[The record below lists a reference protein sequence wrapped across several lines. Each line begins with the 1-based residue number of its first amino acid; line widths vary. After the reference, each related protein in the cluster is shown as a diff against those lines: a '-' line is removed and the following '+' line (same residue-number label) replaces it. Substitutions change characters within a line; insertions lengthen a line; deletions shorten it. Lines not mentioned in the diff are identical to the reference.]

1 MLKEYLD
8 RIFGFQGIKHS
19 LNLTALPITEI
30 PAASLLSLLLIGNEG
45 VPVMPRVKEGD
56 EVSPG
61 QLLGEDGTGPV
72 AVCPVKG
79 KVAGVVSAPDL
90 RGARV
95 GKAVLIEPSD
105 ESYSAFSGLDPE
117 KESPE
122 KLWERIRET
131 GLVTDAMRPRPLAE
145 VIGQEAGVPVSI
157 LVVSAADREP
167 EHCSSLQAFRE
178 RSEDVSIAASM
189 LGRMAGASKT
199 LLALPGP
206 VAKDAAKVLKQKKV
220 SVLSM
225 PPFYPE
231 SLEPMLALRAGGGEG
246 ARVVSAETAL
256 AALDAVK
263 KGLVQDRKVVTF
275 IGPAGRAKANY
286 RAPLGMRLTD
296 FFAYL
301 GLKPGDADKV
311 LVGGPMRG
319 FAQYSL
325 DASIDAGVDA
335 LTLIPSESII
345 NWSGEPCVNSGG
357 CVAVCPV
364 RLQPQLLARYAEF
377 GLFDRTEELGVM
389 YCIECGLC
397 AAVCVGRRPL
407 LQWIRLARKE
417 VLKSRA
423 ARTVAETAA
432 CEEPEEQVSSS
443 R

>member
-8 RIFGFQGIKHS
+8 RIFGFRGIRQP
-19 LNLTALPITEI
+19 LNLTALPITEV
-30 PAASLLSLLLIGNEG
+30 PASSLLSLPLIGDGGAPLLPKVE
-45 VPVMPRVKEGD
+45 KGD

-61 QLLGEDGTGPV
+61 QPLAEDGAGPG

-79 KVAGVVSAPDL
+79 KVAAVVAAPDA

-95 GKAVLIEPSD
+95 GKAVLVEPSD
-105 ESYSAFSGLDPE
+105 ESYAAFSGLDPE

-122 KLWERIRET
+122 KLWERIREA
-131 GLVTDAMRPRPLAE
+131 GLVTDAVRPRPLAE
-145 VIGQEAGVPVSI
+145 VIGPKAGVPVDV

-167 EHCSSLQAFRE
+167 EQ
-178 RSEDVSIAASM
+178 

-220 SVLSM
+220 SVLSI

-231 SLEPMLALRAGGGEG
+231 SLEPLVALRAGGGEG

-263 KGLVQDRKVVTF
+263 KGRVQDRKVVTF
-275 IGPAGRAKANY
+275 IGPDGRAKANY
-286 RAPLGMRLTD
+286 RTPLGMRLVD
-296 FFAYL
+296 FFDYI
-301 GLKPGDADKV
+301 GLKPGEADKV

-325 DASIDAGVDA
+325 EASIDAGVDA
-335 LTLIPSESII
+335 VTLVPSESII
-345 NWSGEPCVNSGG
+345 NWSDEPCVNSGG

-364 RLQPQLLARYAEF
+364 NLQPQLIARYAEF

-389 YCIECGLC
+389 YCIDCGLC

-407 LQWIRLARKE
+407 LQWIRLAKRE
-417 VLKSRA
+417 VIKIKA
-423 ARTVAETAA
+423 AEKVRETEACQESADGGPEQVETAA
-432 CEEPEEQVSSS
+432 EGK
-443 R
+443 